1 MSKILESKDIE
12 LDFLSDE
19 EEIKPRLY
27 GKYKIVIAD
36 DDEEV
41 HTVTKMI
48 LKDFE
53 FEGKTLEFIDAYNGK
68 ETKEVLLNNPNTA
81 ILFLDVVMEEQ
92 NSGLEVVE
100 YLRKTLK
107 NKMTR
112 IILRTGQPGE
122 APEEK
127 VIKEYDINDYR
138 LKTEMTVTR
147 LHTTMYSALRNYR
160 DMLQID
166 KNRRGLEKII
176 ETSANL
182 FKHNTLDQFLSNIL
196 SQLSCFYQDDAE
208 ILYIREAPNKLSHG
222 FVTLDKSNIPTIAS
236 ATGKYTEYIGK
247 NIEDISELEYISKW
261 IEEGLHESGKIH
273 FIGNGFIIKNSGENS
288 LNNYI
293 FIEGDSELY
302 DFELIN
308 LFLTNYSVALNNY
321 ILNTMLLNT
330 QREIITTLGEVV
342 ENHFEDTAGHVKRI
356 SEMMYKFALYNG
368 FSSSEAE
375 VLKIA
380 STMHDIGK
388 IAIPDAILKKRGRL
402 TDEEFEVI
410 KEHTIFG
417 NKILSK
423 SELDIFRIAAEIAL
437 NHHEKYNGTGYPNNL
452 FEKDIPLSS
461 RMMAIIDVFDAMT
474 HKRVYKEAI
483 SIEETLEYLKNQK
496 GLHFDPK
503 LVDIFLEN
511 LNDILHDV

>member
-41 HTVTKMI
+41 HTVTKLI

-53 FEGKTLEFIDAYNGK
+53 FEGKTLEFIDAYNGR
-68 ETKEVLLNNPNTA
+68 ETKEILLNNPNTA
-81 ILFLDVVMEEQ
+81 ILFLDVVMEKQ

-112 IILRTGQPGE
+112 VILRTGQPGE

-208 ILYIREAPNKLSHG
+208 ILYISEAPTKLSHG

-261 IEEGLHESGKIH
+261 IKEDLHESGKIH
-273 FIGNGFIIKNSGENS
+273 FIGNGFIIKNSSENS

-330 QREIITTLGEVV
+330 QKEIITTLGEVV

-356 SEMMYKFALYNG
+356 SDRK
-368 FSSSEAE
+368 
-375 VLKIA
+375 
-380 STMHDIGK
+380 ST
-388 IAIPDAILKKRGRL
+388 
-402 TDEEFEVI
+402 
-410 KEHTIFG
+410 
-417 NKILSK
+417 
-423 SELDIFRIAAEIAL
+423 
-437 NHHEKYNGTGYPNNL
+437 
-452 FEKDIPLSS
+452 PL
-461 RMMAIIDVFDAMT
+461 R
-474 HKRVYKEAI
+474 
-483 SIEETLEYLKNQK
+483 
-496 GLHFDPK
+496 
-503 LVDIFLEN
+503 
-511 LNDILHDV
+511 